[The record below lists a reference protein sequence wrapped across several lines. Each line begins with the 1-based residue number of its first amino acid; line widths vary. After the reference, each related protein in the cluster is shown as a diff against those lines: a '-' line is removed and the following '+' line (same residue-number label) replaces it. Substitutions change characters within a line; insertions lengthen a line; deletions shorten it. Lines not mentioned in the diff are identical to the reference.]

1 MGFDQA
7 GRRSTIRAA
16 STALQGALMRLTF
29 LGTGTAR
36 PLADTAASGILMES
50 EDTAVLFDIGSGIA
64 SRVEATIGALNLSGI
79 VIGHFHADHWI
90 DLAPLRYR
98 FPWGDPAPAPCPLYL
113 PPGGRDH
120 LEHLATAI
128 NERAGFFD
136 PAFSVTEYQSGHS
149 FRIGSF
155 TITPHPVGHYVP
167 AWSMDIQGPD
177 ARVVYAGDMGPA
189 ESVIELARGADALIV
204 EATLEDGRM
213 DDARRGHMD
222 TNEAIDHV
230 RRSGVT
236 NGFLVHYPSERRAR
250 MEALCAAS
258 GVPVRPAL
266 PGLVAE
272 IGRSGAG
279 RHSPQEIVRTG

>member
-1 MGFDQA
+1 M
-7 GRRSTIRAA
+7 RAA
-16 STALQGALMRLTF
+16 STPLQGASMRLTF

-36 PLADTAASGILMES
+36 PLPDTAASGILVET

-128 NERAGFFD
+128 NERSAFFD
-136 PAFSVTEYQSGHS
+136 PAFKVAEYQSGQS
-149 FRIGSF
+149 FRIGSLM
-155 TITPHPVGHYVP
+155 ITPHPVGHYVP

-177 ARVVYAGDMGPA
+177 ARIVYAGDMGPA
-189 ESVIELARGADALIV
+189 DSVVELARGADALIV

-222 TNEAIDHV
+222 TREAIDHV
-230 RRSGVT
+230 RRAGVPR
-236 NGFLVHYPSERRAR
+236 GFLVHYPSERRAA
-250 MEALCAAS
+250 MQALCAES
-258 GVPVRPAL
+258 GVPVMPAV
-266 PGLVAE
+266 PGLVVE
-272 IGRSGAG
+272 IDGAG
-279 RHSPQEIVRTG
+279 AERPAAQEIVRTG